1 MKKLTILMVLLVSF
15 SFVSKA
21 QMNIGVK
28 ASLNMATISGDN
40 TDETEMMPSYQV
52 GLVTNFNISE
62 AFSIQ
67 PGLMLSG
74 KGSKKS
80 LNDVDT
86 RLTLNYLEVPI
97 NVIYNISDFQ
107 VFAGPYLGFGL
118 FADVKSDN
126 DLADE
131 IDAEFKN
138 DISLVEASTLETLYY
153 NSFDYGLNVG
163 AGYMVNESI
172 QIQAGYGLGLGN
184 IHPKVDGEDPN
195 SDTNNSVI
203 QLNVS
208 YFF

>member
-1 MKKLTILMVLLVSF
+1 MVLLVSF

-74 KGSKKS
+74 KGAKNFW
-80 LNDVDT
+80 NDVDT

-97 NVIYNISDFQ
+97 NVIHNISDFQ
-107 VFAGPYLGFGL
+107 IFAGPYLGFGL

-138 DISLVEASTLETLYY
+138 DISLEEASALETLYY

>member
-1 MKKLTILMVLLVSF
+1 MVLLVSF